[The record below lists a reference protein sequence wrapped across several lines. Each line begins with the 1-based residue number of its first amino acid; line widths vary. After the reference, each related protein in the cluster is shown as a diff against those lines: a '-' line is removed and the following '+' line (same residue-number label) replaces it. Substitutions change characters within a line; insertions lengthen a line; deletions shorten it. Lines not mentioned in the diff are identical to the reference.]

1 MNTDI
6 RISVDFFAHHKTR
19 KLRKRIGADGVLSL
33 IQLWTY
39 AAKLRPDGD
48 LDGMSEEDIELAA
61 DWNDD
66 NGVFVAA
73 LADVGFLECV
83 DGRYILHD
91 WLENNPWAG
100 GSDARSDASRFSRM
114 ARSFPNEYQTLV
126 QAGIKGISKAD
137 YEELKLAKNP
147 STIVQR
153 IINDTSTVVQW
164 SLNDRKEGVPNRSNE
179 PNERPSPAPF
189 PDPDPKGINTPPLP
203 PTGEGVAEDA
213 AQSSPQP
220 AQPDAPKKKRREPT
234 GNSLPELR
242 QAIDG
247 FTAHEPLRNALE
259 AFRAMRERMRKPLTG
274 RALELTFR
282 ELEKLAP
289 NNPALQ
295 VEIVNQSIMRG
306 WQGVFELKGPV
317 QANAVAERVLSRN
330 AETTA
335 AVLAA
340 RQQERRAHG
349 NEQL

>member
-1 MNTDI
+1 MADDI
-6 RISVDFFAHHKTR
+6 RFSVNFWQHPKTVKLSR
-19 KLRKRIGADGVLSL
+19 KGGLEAVRSLQILWCFCAQERTDGILS
-33 IQLWTY
+33 
-39 AAKLRPDGD
+39 
-48 LDGMSEEDIELAA
+48 GMDIDDIEIAA
-61 DWNDD
+61 DWR
-66 NGVFVAA
+66 GEPGRLVELL
-73 LADVGFLECV
+73 LAGN
-83 DGRYILHD
+83 
-91 WLENNPWAG
+91 WLEQFQEGTYALHGWEERQAYVSKKKLREEQAKAAAEIRWRKKRGVTEPMPEDAPQDAAHMPGNDAHTAPHMPD
-100 GSDARSDASRFSRM
+100 SDSAYADSCEQHCSLQ
-114 ARSFPNEYQTLV
+114 NEHMLTH
-126 QAGIKGISKAD
+126 A
-137 YEELKLAKNP
+137 
-147 STIVQR
+147 QR
-153 IINDTSTVVQW
+153 NA
-164 SLNDRKEGVPNRSNE
+164 
-179 PNERPSPAPF
+179 PAPDPF

-203 PTGEGVAEDA
+203 PTGESVAEDA
-213 AQSSPQP
+213 AQSSP

-247 FTAHEPLRNALE
+247 FTVHEPLRNALE

-317 QANAVAERVLSRN
+317 QANHVAERVLSRN

-340 RQQERRAHG
+340 RRQGRRAYG
-349 NEQL
+349 NDQL